1 MNFLFIVSPQQRIC
15 YRIPMEDF
23 FAELNGV
30 LGRLPTDLTALD
42 DYAVSEETVRLFI
55 ADYCTLH
62 NISQHSVTN
71 IQGNC
76 CGPPLKNIKLQY
88 SCGQNTQK
96 IFKFG
101 TTNGTHPIL
110 CNFLF
115 TSTFILVILKM
126 CECVWFSDRAGFTKN
141 FFYIVTKYNATTRN
155 TLRLLLHAKI
165 RKNVFP

>member
-88 SCGQNTQK
+88 SCGQN
-96 IFKFG
+96 
-101 TTNGTHPIL
+101 
-110 CNFLF
+110 
-115 TSTFILVILKM
+115 
-126 CECVWFSDRAGFTKN
+126 A
-141 FFYIVTKYNATTRN
+141 
-155 TLRLLLHAKI
+155 
-165 RKNVFP
+165 